1 MARLTAADKKRIEE
15 QQRDVQILKDPA
27 AREII
32 RSEARSGIILDVP
45 QAVKDVIAAGTS
57 ELLRDPFPG
66 RKVPVQKPGR
76 SEQEVETPPEFIE
89 AVEARWG
96 KLAFDLAA
104 SEQNTKAPAF
114 FDKEADSLKQDWTK
128 LRGNLWLNPEF
139 GDIAPYAA
147 KCQESRGFPHHA
159 PSSGT
164 DWRRI
169 FLLTPAGVSTN
180 WFFESIYGN
189 ARVIAIQR
197 LRFVGHETDYPK
209 DLILS
214 VFGDEPG
221 FEVWRWKDYG
231 KAP

>member
-1 MARLTAADKKRIEE
+1 VIERVSREAAGVDKDAE
-15 QQRDVQILKDPA
+15 ILNDPA
-27 AREII
+27 TREII
-32 RSEARSGIILDVP
+32 RAEASR
-45 QAVKDVIAAGTS
+45 TM
-57 ELLRDPFPG
+57 
-66 RKVPVQKPGR
+66 PVQKPGR
-76 SEQEVETPPEFIE
+76 SEQEVETPPDFIA

-96 KLAFDLAA
+96 KIAFDLAA
-104 SEQNTKAPAF
+104 SESNTKAPAF
-114 FDKEADSLKQDWTK
+114 FDKEADALKQDWTR

-139 GDIAPYAA
+139 GNIAPFAE
-147 KCQESRGFPHHA
+147 KCLESRDFP
-159 PSSGT
+159 SV
-164 DWRRI
+164 RRI

-180 WFFESIYGN
+180 WFFDHIYGN

-197 LRFVGHETDYPK
+197 LRFVGHEQDFPK